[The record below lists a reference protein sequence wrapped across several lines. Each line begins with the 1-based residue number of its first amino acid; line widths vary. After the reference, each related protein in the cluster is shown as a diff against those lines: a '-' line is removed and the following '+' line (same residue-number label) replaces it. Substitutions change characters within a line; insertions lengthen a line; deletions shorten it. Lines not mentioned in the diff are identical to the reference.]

1 MREKEGA
8 GQCTMSLGAIGSG
21 DVPQLYNRLR
31 FGVTPS
37 FIVKKKKKTNSCA
50 KYIFMVTGKFCAAES
65 ENNGNLF
72 ELPLVFQ
79 ISIHLTKFDLTVY
92 EMGFDHY
99 YFMK

>member
-1 MREKEGA
+1 
-8 GQCTMSLGAIGSG
+8 
-21 DVPQLYNRLR
+21 
-31 FGVTPS
+31 
-37 FIVKKKKKTNSCA
+37 
-50 KYIFMVTGKFCAAES
+50 MVTGKFCAAES